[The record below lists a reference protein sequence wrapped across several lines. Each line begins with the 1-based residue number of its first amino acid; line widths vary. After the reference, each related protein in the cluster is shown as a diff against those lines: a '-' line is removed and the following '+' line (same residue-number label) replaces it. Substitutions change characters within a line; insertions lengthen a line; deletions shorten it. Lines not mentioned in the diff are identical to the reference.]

1 MLVTFAFAAVPAVIE
16 NGKILDVQ
24 QNWKNRQYDTFVL
37 AAPVAIESGKYA
49 GQYVEGIVVKRSAQD
64 QSFYLHEVLLMDE
77 NSGRVTPIVPG
88 SLNPKADATP
98 SDAYMPATNSNLAQ
112 NAADVKR
119 TAVPANEERANV
131 AVQPTVRPNESS
143 VALGGAKA
151 PSVNS
156 IFQKVRDVKQGKNVD
171 KNRADDWSQFT
182 RLYLPIGQDTIGSVN
197 SIPQDAGTVNTS
209 ISDSTGNIPS
219 NATAAQNSPNTAPA
233 AN

>member
-24 QNWKNRQYDTFVL
+24 QNWKNRQYDMFVL

-98 SDAYMPATNSNLAQ
+98 SDAYMPATNSNLGQ

-119 TAVPANEERANV
+119 TVVPANEERANV

-156 IFQKVRDVKQGKNVD
+156 ILQRVLDVKQGKMS
-171 KNRADDWSQFT
+171 A
-182 RLYLPIGQDTIGSVN
+182 
-197 SIPQDAGTVNTS
+197 
-209 ISDSTGNIPS
+209 
-219 NATAAQNSPNTAPA
+219 NAVV
-233 AN
+233 